1 MLETI
6 LLALLIISAW
16 FWLDSIAKRE
26 IAIKSGRELASRYS
40 LQLLDETVACMQ
52 IRIGRDSRGHA
63 QLQRLYEFEVSASG
77 TERMQC
83 NLQLLGKHLQTW
95 HIPPYVQ
102 PLHVQ
107 PTDVQ
112 PAPVQPTDVH
122 QNEAQPNSVPD
133 NVHRIH

>member
-6 LLALLIISAW
+6 LLALLLLSAW
-16 FWLDSIAKRE
+16 LWLDSIAKRE
-26 IAIKSGRELASRYS
+26 IAINYGRELAGRYS

-107 PTDVQ
+107 PTDVH
-112 PAPVQPTDVH
+112 PTHVQPTDVH
-122 QNEAQPNSVPD
+122 QNEAQANSAPD

>member
-26 IAIKSGRELASRYS
+26 IAINSGRELASRYS

-107 PTDVQ
+107 PTG
-112 PAPVQPTDVH
+112 VH
-122 QNEAQPNSVPD
+122 QNEAKPESAPD

>member
-26 IAIKSGRELASRYS
+26 IAINSGRELASRYS

-83 NLQLLGKHLQTW
+83 NLQLLGKHLHTW

-102 PLHVQ
+102 ALQ
-107 PTDVQ
+107 
-112 PAPVQPTDVH
+112 VQPTDVH
-122 QNEAQPNSVPD
+122 QNEAQPDSAPD

>member
-6 LLALLIISAW
+6 LLALLVISAW

-26 IAIKSGRELASRYS
+26 IAINAGRELAGRYS
-40 LQLLDETVACMQ
+40 LQLLDETVACTQ

-77 TERMQC
+77 AERMQC

-95 HIPPYVQ
+95 HIPPYIQ

-107 PTDVQ
+107 PTDVF
-112 PAPVQPTDVH
+112 
-122 QNEAQPNSVPD
+122 QNEAQANSAPD

>member
-6 LLALLIISAW
+6 LLALLLLSAW
-16 FWLDSIAKRE
+16 LWLDSIAKRE
-26 IAIKSGRELASRYS
+26 IAINYGRELAGRYS

-77 TERMQC
+77 SERMQC

-102 PLHVQ
+102 PLHVH
-107 PTDVQ
+107 
-112 PAPVQPTDVH
+112 PTDVH
-122 QNEAQPNSVPD
+122 QNEAQANSAPD